1 METLIIRTG
10 NHQSQVL
17 LGESYNQV
25 GKYLTDARV
34 IVVTDKNVYEHYR
47 EFIRQWPVIVI
58 KPGERNKTFG
68 TLEYIIDK
76 LIRLNADRST
86 FILGIGG
93 GIVCDISGFAASI
106 YMRGLRFGFI
116 STSLLSQ
123 VDASVGGKNGIN
135 FRGYKNMVG
144 VFRQPDFVIC
154 DHTMLKTLDS
164 HEFITGFAE
173 VIKAAAIKDESF
185 FSWLEANYKAAL
197 NHDPD
202 ALQEMIYRTVKIKA
216 EVVEQDEKEKNLR
229 RILNFGHT
237 FGHALEKVIG
247 ISHGEA
253 VSLGMVM
260 AAKLSEKLVTA
271 PSGTAFRLQ
280 QLLSGVGLPI
290 LSPVPPD
297 ELADAMAR
305 DKKKEKEQ
313 LFLVLLRHIGE
324 AVTRPMPHTELKQHL
339 HDLR

>member
-17 LGESYNQV
+17 LGESYKQV
-25 GKYLTDARV
+25 GKYLPEARV
-34 IVVTDKNVYEHYR
+34 IAITDKNVYRYYKD
-47 EFIRQWPVIVI
+47 FISQWPVIVI
-58 KPGERNKTFG
+58 KPGEQNKTFE
-68 TLEYIIDK
+68 TLGYIIDR

-93 GIVCDISGFAASI
+93 GIVCDITGFAASI

-144 VFRQPDFVIC
+144 VFRQPDFVLC
-154 DHTMLKTLDS
+154 DHTLLKTLAN

-173 VIKAAAIKDESF
+173 VIKAAAIRDESF
-185 FSWLEANYKAAL
+185 FSWMEANFKAAL
-197 NHDPD
+197 DQIPD
-202 ALQEMIYRTVKIKA
+202 VLQEMIYRSVKIKA
-216 EVVEQDEKEKNLR
+216 EVVEQDEKERNLR

-237 FGHALEKVIG
+237 FGHALEKVTG

-253 VSLGMVM
+253 ISVGMVM
-260 AAKLSEKLVTA
+260 AAKLSEKTGTA
-271 PSGTAFRLQ
+271 PAGTALRLQ
-280 QLLSGVGLPI
+280 QLLSGVGLPL

-297 ELADAMAR
+297 ELAEAMAR

-313 LFLVLLRHIGE
+313 LFLVLLRRIGE
-324 AVTRPMPHTELKQHL
+324 AITMPMPYTELKQHL

>member
-17 LGESYNQV
+17 MGESYTRV
-25 GKYLTDARV
+25 GKYLPDAKV
-34 IVVTDKNVYEHYR
+34 IAVTDKNVYANYR
-47 EFIRQWPVIVI
+47 EFVSQWPVIVI
-58 KPGERNKTFG
+58 KPGEQNKTFN

-76 LIRLNADRST
+76 LIRLSADRST
-86 FILGIGG
+86 FVLGIGG
-93 GIVCDISGFAASI
+93 GIVCDITGFAASV
-106 YMRGLRFGFI
+106 YMRGLRFGFV

-135 FRGYKNMVG
+135 FRGFKNMVG
-144 VFRQPDFVIC
+144 VFRQPDFVLC
-154 DHTMLKTLDS
+154 DHTMLKTLDN

-173 VIKAAAIKDESF
+173 VIKAAAIRDENF

-197 NHDPD
+197 NHDPEV
-202 ALQEMIYRTVKIKA
+202 LQEMIYRAVKIKA

-237 FGHALEKVIG
+237 FGHALEKVAG

-253 VSLGMVM
+253 VSVGMVM
-260 AAKLSEKLVTA
+260 AAKLSEKKGTA
-271 PSGTAFRLQ
+271 PSGTALRLQ
-280 QLLSGVGLPI
+280 QLLSGVGLPL

-297 ELADAMAR
+297 KLADAMAR

-313 LFLVLLRHIGE
+313 MFLVLLHRIGE
-324 AVTRPMPHTELKQHL
+324 AISMPIPFTELKQHL